1 MIQKGGLNARCGLEG
16 VRVHTLK
23 HKDESVGRGGTG
35 SQEVDVSFY
44 TYQRLSLAS
53 HPHCRPPMVCK
64 CVCVCPPGKPTID
77 TQLST
82 VLIQG
87 LQGGGGDHCASQH
100 PKSSDGRHV
109 CRRRDKSK
117 QRDPARSLF
126 FFIFFLTRTV
136 V

>member
-1 MIQKGGLNARCGLEG
+1 M
-16 VRVHTLK
+16 
-23 HKDESVGRGGTG
+23 
-35 SQEVDVSFY
+35 SFY

-87 LQGGGGDHCASQH
+87 LQGRGGGITVHHNIPRAPTRDTSVDVKTNQ
-100 PKSSDGRHV
+100 SSVILQD
-109 CRRRDKSK
+109 
-117 QRDPARSLF
+117 LNL
-126 FFIFFLTRTV
+126 FIFFKFPASDVCFTRTV
-136 V
+136 VSAM